1 MMRLYFKLGGGCMCR
16 DAECFGWCFC
26 GAAVRFMWGYARI
39 KWLKVVEKDEK
50 CPGC

>member
-1 MMRLYFKLGGGCMCR
+1 VPVTPSALGGVSVGV
-16 DAECFGWCFC
+16 
-26 GAAVRFMWGYARI
+26 AVRFMWGYARI